1 MVSFESNFT
10 RSTPTLLICIN
21 KWQTLR
27 AEWGFFISLE
37 NYEIMQLDRTVTV
50 LDVDQIAELLT
61 LNRLKL

>member
-1 MVSFESNFT
+1 M
-10 RSTPTLLICIN
+10 RSTPTLPIGKN

-27 AEWGFFISLE
+27 VEWGVLISFE

-50 LDVDQIAELLT
+50 LDVGQIAELLT